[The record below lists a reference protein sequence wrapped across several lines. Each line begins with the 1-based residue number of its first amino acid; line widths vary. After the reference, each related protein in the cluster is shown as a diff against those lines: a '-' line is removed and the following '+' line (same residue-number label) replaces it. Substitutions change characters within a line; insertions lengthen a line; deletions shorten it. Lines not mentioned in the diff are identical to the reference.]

1 VDVNGCTIRDE
12 IKLEGVNFATDS
24 AVLVPE
30 SDYVLGY
37 AVATLK
43 KYPSI
48 VVEVQGHTDS
58 RGSAQHN
65 LILSQHRAESVM
77 AYLKDHGVSNDMTA
91 RGYGKTRPIAD
102 NTTREGRLQ
111 NRRVTLKI
119 LSGLYQPEK
128 R

>member
-1 VDVNGCTIRDE
+1 
-12 IKLEGVNFATDS
+12 
-24 AVLVPE
+24 
-30 SDYVLGY
+30 VLGY

>member
-1 VDVNGCTIRDE
+1 
-12 IKLEGVNFATDS
+12 
-24 AVLVPE
+24 
-30 SDYVLGY
+30 
-37 AVATLK
+37 
-43 KYPSI
+43 
-48 VVEVQGHTDS
+48 
-58 RGSAQHN
+58 
-65 LILSQHRAESVM
+65 M